1 MAVRPA
7 NLVIMAVLVEVDPE
21 RLIVRLTGADRLW
34 AVSAGIQV
42 PTAAVTGVRPVS
54 RAEAYARGSG
64 WRLPG
69 TFWPGLI
76 MAGSYWSRSTGRS
89 FWCVHRAEE
98 VLLVELDGQPYDRLV
113 LEVDQPVEVSRAIA
127 RARFR

>member
-1 MAVRPA
+1 
-7 NLVIMAVLVEVDPE
+7 MAVLVDVDPE
-21 RLIVRLTGADRLW
+21 QLVVRLTGADRLW
-34 AVSAGIQV
+34 ALTAGVRV
-42 PTAAVTGVRPVS
+42 PTAAITGVRPVS

-76 MAGSYWSRSTGRS
+76 MAGSYVSRTNGRS

-98 VLLVELDGQPYDRLV
+98 VLLVELDGEPYDRLV
-113 LEVDQPVEVSRAIA
+113 LEVEQPAEVSRAIA

>member
-1 MAVRPA
+1 MAVQ
-7 NLVIMAVLVEVDPE
+7 VDVDPE

-34 AVSAGIQV
+34 ALSAGV
-42 PTAAVTGVRPVS
+42 RAPTAAVTGVRPVS

-76 MAGSYWSRSTGRS
+76 MAGTYLSRTHGRS

-98 VLLVELDGQPYDRLV
+98 VLLVELDGQPFDRLV
-113 LEVDQPVEVSRAIA
+113 LEVDQPVAVSRAIA

>member
-1 MAVRPA
+1 
-7 NLVIMAVLVEVDPE
+7 MAVLVDVDPE
-21 RLIVRLTGADRLW
+21 RLVVRLAGLDRLW
-34 AVSAGIQV
+34 ALAAGVQV
-42 PTAAVTGVRPVS
+42 PTAAVTGVRPVT

-76 MAGSYWSRSTGRS
+76 MAGSYLSRATGRS

-98 VLLVELDGQPYDRLV
+98 VLLVELEGQPYDRLV
-113 LEVDQPVEVSRAIA
+113 LEVDDPTEVSRAIA